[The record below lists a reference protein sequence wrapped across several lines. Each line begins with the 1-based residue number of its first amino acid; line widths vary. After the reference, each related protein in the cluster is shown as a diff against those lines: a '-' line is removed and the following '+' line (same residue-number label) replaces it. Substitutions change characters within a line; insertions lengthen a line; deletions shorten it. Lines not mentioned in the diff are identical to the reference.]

1 MTEAEKQY
9 DLWCSD
15 LYFDQETRDELKKI
29 SGNTGEIEDRF
40 YRSLEFGTGGL
51 RGDEPDEPLYGTQG
65 FSGTGKLHY

>member
-40 YRSLEFGTGGL
+40 TAVWSLGRAGFAGLSERGRTG
-51 RGDEPDEPLYGTQG
+51 
-65 FSGTGKLHY
+65 